1 MNCWINTHQYSKMLK
16 PETMHVLLTLFL
28 LILATGFT
36 TPGMA
41 QSNGK
46 ITKQI
51 DGPELKGPIA
61 EGTDKAPETA
71 PIQKD
76 RKPDLAYGAFQ
87 RGYYLTALKL
97 ALPRAEAGDP
107 AAQTLIAEIYWN
119 GLGVA
124 INRKEA
130 AAWYK
135 FAADGGN
142 PSAQFSY
149 ANILLR
155 GLLVDTD
162 TKTGRELMEK
172 AAEAGNIQAQFNLAQ
187 IITASRPTW
196 AGFKNALP
204 WYEKAAKAGLPDAQY
219 ALSNIYAEAKGVVT
233 TDEEKARLW
242 LKRAAEGGLD
252 TAQVE
257 YGVWLVNGRGG
268 PKNENEAFVWF
279 QRAAAQRNVLAQ
291 NRLSRM
297 YAYGI
302 GTKQD
307 PIKAAAW
314 HILARRA
321 GYKDNDMDQRFSA
334 YTDIDKRRSLELANR
349 LGS

>member
-1 MNCWINTHQYSKMLK
+1 MHRFSKMMKARRLRIFSSLCLGFLA
-16 PETMHVLLTLFL
+16 VLQ
-28 LILATGFT
+28 ADTGYS
-36 TPGMA
+36 
-41 QSNGK
+41 QSTGK
-46 ITKQI
+46 VTKQV
-51 DGPELKGPIA
+51 DGPQLKGPIS
-61 EGTDKAPETA
+61 EGVGKQEDSAPVGKTQSA
-71 PIQKD
+71 
-76 RKPDLAYGAFQ
+76 DLAYGAFQ
-87 RGYYLTALKL
+87 RGYYLTALRL

-135 FAADGGN
+135 FAADAGDR
-142 PSAQFSY
+142 SAQFAY

-162 TKTGRELMEK
+162 TKAGRELMQK
-172 AAEAGNIQAQFNLAQ
+172 AAESGNIQAQFNLAQ

-196 AGFKNALP
+196 AGFKQALP
-204 WYEKAAKAGLPDAQY
+204 WYQKAAEAGLADAQY

-233 TDEEKARLW
+233 NDEEKARLW

-252 TAQVE
+252 SAQVE
-257 YGVWLVNGRGG
+257 YGIWLVNGRGG
-268 PKNENEAFVWF
+268 PKNEKEAFVWF

-297 YAYGI
+297 YAFGI
-302 GTKQD
+302 GTDKD

-321 GYKDNDMDQRFSA
+321 GYKDNDMDQRFGT
-334 YTDIDKRRSLELANR
+334 YTAIDKRRALELANR
-349 LGS
+349 LGK